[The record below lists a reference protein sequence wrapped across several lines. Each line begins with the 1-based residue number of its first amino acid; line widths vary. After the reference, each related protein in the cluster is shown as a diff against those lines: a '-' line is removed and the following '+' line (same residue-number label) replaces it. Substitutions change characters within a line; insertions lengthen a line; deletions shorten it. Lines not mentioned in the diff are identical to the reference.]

1 MAMQL
6 THYGQDILRKK
17 TTRVSEIDDSILQL
31 IEDMF
36 ETMYHENGIG
46 LAANQVGVDLAIAT
60 IDISHM
66 DEDIEPFVIINPEIV
81 EKDGTEVMDEG
92 CLSIPGVREEV
103 KRAER
108 VTVEY
113 MDREGKKVH
122 RDAEGLLARVLQHET
137 DHLNG
142 KFYVDR
148 ISPLKRRFIQNKL
161 NSIARHGFQA
171 DEE

>member
-1 MAMQL
+1 MPMQL

-17 TTRVSEIDDSILQL
+17 TEPVKEIDDSIQEL
-31 IEDMF
+31 IEAMF

-66 DEDIEPFVIINPEIV
+66 EEELEPFVIINPVIV
-81 EKDGTEVMDEG
+81 EKEGTGVMEEG
-92 CLSIPGVREEV
+92 CLSIPGLREDV
-103 KRAER
+103 KRADR
-108 VTVEY
+108 IVVEY
-113 MDREGKKVH
+113 MDREGEDV
-122 RDAEGLLARVLQHET
+122 RREAEGMLARVIQHET

-148 ISPLKRRFIQNKL
+148 VSPLKRRFLQNRL
-161 NSIARHGFQA
+161 NKIARHGFQA
-171 DEE
+171 EEE